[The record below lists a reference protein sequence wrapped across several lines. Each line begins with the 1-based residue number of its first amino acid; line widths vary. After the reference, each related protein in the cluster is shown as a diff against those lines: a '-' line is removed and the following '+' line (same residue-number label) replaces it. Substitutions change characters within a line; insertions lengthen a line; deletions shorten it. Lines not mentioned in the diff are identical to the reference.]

1 VASETNSIALLIAPC
16 IDVSYKVCHCAVL
29 AGRTATQDSEDSDG
43 SDSDGETERRNQV
56 IDAELRQMNAAKK
69 ASFKATFDK
78 KYDEK
83 ELVSVVRVLWRLAIG
98 CRCAIPEGKVGMGIL
113 RRFAGFA
120 GFAGICT
127 RRTIFALQRCV

>member
-1 VASETNSIALLIAPC
+1 VVT
-16 IDVSYKVCHCAVL
+16 
-29 AGRTATQDSEDSDG
+29 GRTSAQDSEDSDG

-83 ELVSVVRVLWRLAIG
+83 ELVSAAECFG
-98 CRCAIPEGKVGMGIL
+98 RCCFWLFYLHNPEEEE
-113 RRFAGFA
+113 
-120 GFAGICT
+120 
-127 RRTIFALQRCV
+127 

>member
-1 VASETNSIALLIAPC
+1 V
-16 IDVSYKVCHCAVL
+16 V
-29 AGRTATQDSEDSDG
+29 AGRTAAQDSEDSDG

-83 ELVSVVRVLWRLAIG
+83 ELVSAAECFELCCFLVVIS
-98 CRCAIPEGKVGMGIL
+98 AIPRKESGNRCLMIPALGG
-113 RRFAGFA
+113 AWA
-120 GFAGICT
+120 ICVCEYRSSWAT
-127 RRTIFALQRCV
+127 GAVSSACCELLNIPIAPR

>member
-1 VASETNSIALLIAPC
+1 VVT
-16 IDVSYKVCHCAVL
+16 
-29 AGRTATQDSEDSDG
+29 GRTSAQDSEDSDG

-83 ELVSVVRVLWRLAIG
+83 ELVSAVECFGRCFFFVVSFAQSRGRRL
-98 CRCAIPEGKVGMGIL
+98 ETDV
-113 RRFAGFA
+113 
-120 GFAGICT
+120 
-127 RRTIFALQRCV
+127 